1 MATSRRSATS
11 SFVFANETVA
21 GDPPVYSYNVRM
33 TALSFDYMRLERL
46 WSELPPNTAPSP
58 EMQRLAQSLLARLD
72 EAKDIRITNST
83 VDRRHVPIVRG
94 WRELAKGEYA
104 ARPK

>member
-1 MATSRRSATS
+1 MKKAEEA
-11 SFVFANETVA
+11 VA

-72 EAKDIRITNST
+72 EAKDIRISNST

-94 WRELAKGEYA
+94 WRKLAKGEYA